1 MFVYVRQYPVIG
13 PFLSEQFTSL
23 HDTIIDTAST
33 DNNLTVPTDEL
44 GTIYESPLVYIT

>member
-1 MFVYVRQYPVIG
+1 MIG

-33 DNNLTVPTDEL
+33 DNNLTVPTDKL
-44 GTIYESPLVYIT
+44 GTIEIESPLVYIT